1 MEKGERTTF
10 GYRQSFFAHDCI
22 LNAMFQMKK
31 NWSSILSFHFAVNLF
46 FFSACIISCKQKKA
60 VVAAPITTN
69 SITTISQTTYTV
81 IANSK
86 KLLQDGQLITRSDN
100 DFESLI
106 MQNFSRRERVYSHSG
121 IVFKED
127 SGYVVYHCMGGS
139 ENPEGA
145 FRKDPFD
152 SFVNPLQKTG
162 FGIFQYQLSALEADK
177 VHAILQK
184 DYNLKIPFDA
194 SFNLKT
200 DDSLYC
206 SEMIYKALKDATGNR
221 IILPSSSIDNFKPK
235 IMGYKNNKLFFKK
248 FEFIGIDDLY
258 LNPFCKE
265 ITRVKYQ

>member
-1 MEKGERTTF
+1 M
-10 GYRQSFFAHDCI
+10 
-22 LNAMFQMKK
+22 
-31 NWSSILSFHFAVNLF
+31 NLF
-46 FFSACIISCKQKKA
+46 FFSVFIISCKQRKA
-60 VVAAPITTN
+60 VAAEPITTD
-69 SITTISQTTYTV
+69 STTISQNTYTA
-81 IANSK
+81 IENSK
-86 KLLQDGQLITRSDN
+86 KLLKDGQLITRSDN

-139 ENPEGA
+139 ENLDGA

-177 VHAILQK
+177 VHAILKK
-184 DYNLKIPFDA
+184 DYDLKIPFDA
-194 SFNLKT
+194 TFNLKT

-206 SEMIYKALKDATGNR
+206 SEMIYKAIRDATGNR

-235 IMGYKNNKLFFKK
+235 IMGYKNNTAFFKK

-265 ITRVKYQ
+265 IIRVKYQ

>member
-1 MEKGERTTF
+1 
-10 GYRQSFFAHDCI
+10 
-22 LNAMFQMKK
+22 MKK
-31 NWSSILSFHFAVNLF
+31 NGSAILFFYLPVYLF
-46 FFSACIISCKQKKA
+46 FFLVFIISCKQKKVIA
-60 VVAAPITTN
+60 ASPVVTDTLTNN
-69 SITTISQTTYTV
+69 SIQ
-81 IANSK
+81 IAYIHIVNAK

-106 MQNFSRRERVYSHSG
+106 MQNFSRREREYSHSG

-162 FGIFQYQLSALEADK
+162 FGIFQYQLAELEADK
-177 VHAILQK
+177 IHAILKK
-184 DYNLKIPFDA
+184 DYDLKIPFDA